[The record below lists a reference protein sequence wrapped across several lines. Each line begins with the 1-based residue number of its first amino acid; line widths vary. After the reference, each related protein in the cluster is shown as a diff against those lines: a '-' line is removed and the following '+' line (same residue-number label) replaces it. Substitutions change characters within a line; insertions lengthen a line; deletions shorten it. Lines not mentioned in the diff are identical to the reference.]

1 MRAQVMGI
9 AIFSPPL
16 DSHGNS
22 VKGVEFCKALLRH
35 YPYGV
40 FDQLT
45 QRPHHTPDSSA
56 SGSHSA
62 ISKATMH
69 ADVSKSDA
77 DAATGYMPA
86 SSPTNADA
94 IASVVRELHSEACEV
109 AEVML
114 VRAASAC
121 VHARDKCPLCELHV
135 FVFPFGSGPSA
146 RAVV

>member
-1 MRAQVMGI
+1 MGI

-56 SGSHSA
+56 AASHADASREVW
-62 ISKATMH
+62 H
-69 ADVSKSDA
+69 ADVSVSDA
-77 DAATGYMPA
+77 AGVYTPA
-86 SSPTNADA
+86 PSPTNVDA
-94 IASVVRELHSEACEV
+94 ITSVLRELHDEACEV
-109 AEVML
+109 VEVML
-114 VRAASAC
+114 V
-121 VHARDKCPLCELHV
+121 HL
-135 FVFPFGSGPSA
+135 F
-146 RAVV
+146 